1 MKTHGL
7 LFSAP
12 MIRSFLRPVNPKTQ
26 TRRKIT
32 AANSL
37 VDGNGMSAKR
47 WAEMNFDFSRA
58 VVDQGTSPAGNPGPY
73 LKVPARNV
81 PLNGNEET
89 WHRIY
94 PRIDL
99 GDVIYAKETWRIT
112 TETMEEARAITED
125 IMSGTAVAYRATMAA
140 DMVRH
145 GCDQLSAREAVE
157 FETWRSAM
165 FMPQWA
171 ANIRRKVIAI
181 RPEPLLAISA
191 EDAKAEGLTGRSK
204 DGALVKYGIPD
215 SDGLPGTDDDGWPWR
230 DWRADP
236 CAAYFTL
243 WNQLNGKNAHLQNPR
258 VWVYTL
264 GAE

>member
-1 MKTHGL
+1 MKTHGV
-7 LFSAP
+7 LFKGS
-12 MIRSFLRPVNPKTQ
+12 MIRAFLRTRDPKTQ
-26 TRRKIT
+26 TRRVIT

-37 VDGNGMSAKR
+37 VDGHGMSKVR
-47 WAEMNFDFSRA
+47 WDEMNFDFSRSFVSLA
-58 VVDQGTSPAGNPGPY
+58 SYPQPF
-73 LKVPARNV
+73 LHVPARNV
-81 PLNGNEET
+81 KLNGNEET

-94 PRIDL
+94 PRIDV

-145 GCDQLSAREAVE
+145 GCDRLSAREAVE

-171 ANIRRKVIAI
+171 ANIRRKVVAI

-191 EDAKAEGLTGRSK
+191 ADAQAEGLSALTK
-204 DGALVKYGIPD
+204 DGKRVKYGIPD
-215 SDGLPGTDDDGWPWR
+215 SDGEPGNDDDGWQWHEWR
-230 DWRADP
+230 ISPID
-236 CAAYFTL
+236 AYFAL
-243 WNQLNGKNAHLQNPR
+243 WNKINGQNAHLQNPR

>member
-7 LFSAP
+7 PFSAP
-12 MIRSFLRPVNPKTQ
+12 IILAFLRPVNPKTQ

-58 VVDQGTSPAGNPGPY
+58 VVDQGPSPAGNPGPY

-81 PLNGNEET
+81 KLNGNEET

-94 PRIDL
+94 PRIDV
-99 GDVIYAKETWRIT
+99 GDVIYAKETWNRT
-112 TETMEEARAITED
+112 NPGGHD
-125 IMSGTAVAYRATMAA
+125 GVYFYRA
-140 DMVRH
+140 DMRFPESI
-145 GCDQLSAREAVE
+145 GGGLISRDTLWKS
-157 FETWRSAM
+157 SM
-165 FMPQWA
+165 FMPERA
-171 ANIRRKVIAI
+171 ARIRRTVTAV
-181 RPEPLLAISA
+181 RPEPLLQISEA
-191 EDAKAEGLTGRSK
+191 DARAEGLTALSK

-215 SDGLPGTDDDGWPWR
+215 IDGLPGTDDDGWPWT
-230 DWRADP
+230 DWRTDP
-236 CAAYFTL
+236 CAAYFHL

-264 GAE
+264 GAPKQPTHTQEAA

>member
-12 MIRSFLRPVNPKTQ
+12 MIRAFLRPVDPKTQ

-47 WAEMNFDFSRA
+47 WAEMNFDFSRSFVSLA
-58 VVDQGTSPAGNPGPY
+58 SYPQPF
-73 LKVPARNV
+73 LHVPARNV
-81 PLNGNEET
+81 KLNGNEET

-94 PRIDL
+94 PRIDV
-99 GDVIYAKETWRIT
+99 GDVIYAKETWNRT
-112 TETMEEARAITED
+112 NPGGD
-125 IMSGTAVAYRATMAA
+125 DGVYFYRADLRFPESIGGGLISRDT
-140 DMVRH
+140 
-145 GCDQLSAREAVE
+145 LWKS
-157 FETWRSAM
+157 SM
-165 FMPQWA
+165 FMPERA
-171 ANIRRKVIAI
+171 ARIRRTVTAV
-181 RPEPLLAISA
+181 RPEPLLQISDD
-191 EDAKAEGLTGRSK
+191 DAKAEGLTALSK

-215 SDGLPGTDDDGWPWR
+215 IDGLPGTDDHGWQWHEWR
-230 DWRADP
+230 ISPID
-236 CAAYFTL
+236 AYFTL

-264 GAE
+264 GAA